1 MTGDLR
7 WWRRLGGAGA
17 LVAVAITLAA
27 CGGGPPGSSVASLG
41 GSSTIA
47 SSNGGGDAGGA
58 AGNSPGGG
66 VTSSGGTQNRTTVL
80 VGGKNSLPYA
90 QCMQTHGVPDFP
102 DPSAS
107 GEIDISS
114 SSGID
119 PSSPAFQGAS
129 NDCRK
134 YLPNGGKPPTGA
146 ELQKME
152 NAMLAYSA
160 CMRANGVPT
169 YPDPTF
175 LNGGATV
182 RLGGGGSNSGI
193 DPNSPQ
199 FQHAQSACQ
208 KDLSELPGG
217 KQPVVGGGPPGPCP
231 ATSAKR
237 TTSGTYVQLD
247 AYLSC

>member
-1 MTGDLR
+1 MDRSKQIT
-7 WWRRLGGAGA
+7 GA
-17 LVAVAITLAA
+17 LVLLAITLAA
-27 CGGGPPGSSVASLG
+27 CGGGSPGSSVASLG

-47 SSNGGGDAGGA
+47 SSNGGANSGGDVGGA

-66 VTSSGGTQNRTTVL
+66 VTSSGGSQNKATVL
-80 VGGKNSLPYA
+80 VGGKNSLPYSE
-90 QCMQTHGVPDFP
+90 CMQTHGVPTFP

-114 SSGID
+114 SSGVD
-119 PSSPAFQGAS
+119 TSSPAFQRAS
-129 NDCRK
+129 ADCRK
-134 YLPNGGKPPTGA
+134 YLPNGGKPPTAGA
-146 ELQKME
+146 LQKME

-193 DPNSPQ
+193 DPSSPQ

-208 KDLSELPGG
+208 KDLSGLPGG
-217 KQPVVGGGPPGPCP
+217 GAKIGAIGGGPPGPCP

-237 TTSGTYVQLD
+237 TTSGTHVQLD
-247 AYLSC
+247 GYLSC